1 MDGTAVKGFEYH
13 STAVWGLAALI
24 AGETGDEAAFE
35 KALRRMDRMFVLDAG
50 DARFGAYAQKGAAAH
65 AFDQLIPLLAN
76 ALASGGNEFRGM

>member
-24 AGETGDEAAFE
+24 AREMGDEAAFE
-35 KALRRMDRMFVLDAG
+35 TALRRMDRMYVLDT
-50 DARFGAYAQKGAAAH
+50 RSIRCGAYAQKGAAIH
-65 AFDQLIPLLAN
+65 AFDQLIPLLVN